1 MSGRTTPSQTVG
13 PYFGIGFAWL
23 ERRDLTG
30 PLNGGT
36 RITIR
41 GRVIDGDGEPVP
53 DSVLEIW
60 QADGQ
65 GRYAHPEDAPDRM
78 TANHFFGF
86 GRVPVNHNGEFQF
99 TTVKPGC
106 VPGANGM
113 PQAPHLV
120 VSVFMRGLLRRLITR
135 IYFYGE
141 ATNESD
147 PVLTSVPASRRH
159 TLMARVDDAP
169 GLGEKQRDQTRLA
182 DTETLVW
189 DVHLQGDNET
199 VFFDC

>member
-13 PYFGIGFAWL
+13 PYFSIGFARL
-23 ERRDLTG
+23 ERSDLTG
-30 PLNGGT
+30 SSNSGT

-41 GRVIDGDGEPVP
+41 GRVIDGDGETVP

-60 QADGQ
+60 QADAE
-65 GRYAHPEDAPDRM
+65 GRYAHPEDAADRM

-86 GRVPVNHNGEFQF
+86 GRVPVNHDGEFQF

-106 VPGANGM
+106 VPGENGE

-120 VSVFMRGLLRRLITR
+120 ISVFMRGLLRRLVTR
-135 IYFYGE
+135 MYFPGD
-141 ATNESD
+141 AMNESD
-147 PVLTSVPASRRH
+147 AVLASVPASRRY
-159 TLMARVDDAP
+159 TLMARVDDDP
-169 GLGEKQRDQTRLA
+169 GLLERHREQTSPA
-182 DTETLVW
+182 DTEMLLW